1 VGWRVRQRR
10 VKSKSFVLFCEGSG
24 EGKEMIET
32 IRLFPTVQASGYPD
46 KHDLAQ
52 AKLEKQHEVNK
63 TLEVAKQKQTE
74 LQDIGFEIYCKKVVQ
89 NRLRMEIFQNRKLD
103 IYV

>member
-1 VGWRVRQRR
+1 
-10 VKSKSFVLFCEGSG
+10 
-24 EGKEMIET
+24 MIET

-52 AKLEKQHEVNK
+52 AKLEKTQDTNK

-89 NRLRMEIFQNRKLD
+89 ERLRMEIFTNRTLD

>member
-1 VGWRVRQRR
+1 
-10 VKSKSFVLFCEGSG
+10 
-24 EGKEMIET
+24 MIET
-32 IRLFPTVQASGYPD
+32 IRLFPTVQPSGYPD

-52 AKLEKQHEVNK
+52 AKLEKTQDVNK

-74 LQDIGFEIYCKKVVQ
+74 LQDIGFEIYCRKVVQ
-89 NRLRMEIFQNRKLD
+89 ERLRMEIFTNRKLD

>member
-1 VGWRVRQRR
+1 
-10 VKSKSFVLFCEGSG
+10 
-24 EGKEMIET
+24 MIET

-52 AKLEKQHEVNK
+52 VKLEKQHEVNK
-63 TLEVAKQKQTE
+63 TLETAKQKQVE
-74 LQDIGFEIYCKKVVQ
+74 LQDIGFEIYCKKVTQ
-89 NRLRMEIFQNRKLD
+89 EKIRMEIFTNRKLD

>member
-1 VGWRVRQRR
+1 
-10 VKSKSFVLFCEGSG
+10 
-24 EGKEMIET
+24 MIET

-52 AKLEKQHEVNK
+52 AKLEKTQDVNK
-63 TLEVAKQKQTE
+63 TLEVTKQKQIE

-89 NRLRMEIFQNRKLD
+89 ERLRMEIFQNRTLD

>member
-1 VGWRVRQRR
+1 
-10 VKSKSFVLFCEGSG
+10 
-24 EGKEMIET
+24 MIET

-52 AKLEKQHEVNK
+52 AKLEKNQQVNQ

-74 LQDIGFEIYCKKVVQ
+74 LQDVGFEIYCKKVVQ
-89 NRLRMEIFQNRKLD
+89 ERLRMEIFQNRKLD
-103 IYV
+103 IFV

>member
-1 VGWRVRQRR
+1 
-10 VKSKSFVLFCEGSG
+10 
-24 EGKEMIET
+24 MIDT
-32 IRLFPTVQASGYPD
+32 IKLFPTVQPSGYPD

-52 AKLEKQHEVNK
+52 KKLEKQHEANRIVE
-63 TLEVAKQKQTE
+63 LAKQKQTE

-89 NRLRMEIFQNRKLD
+89 ERLRMEIFQNRKLD

>member
-1 VGWRVRQRR
+1 MGGRCGQCGAKGQGAVLLRKGAGKGRQ
-10 VKSKSFVLFCEGSG
+10 
-24 EGKEMIET
+24 MIET

-52 AKLEKQHEVNK
+52 AKLEKQHEINK
-63 TLEVAKQKQTE
+63 TVEVAKQKQIE
-74 LQDIGFEIYCKKVVQ
+74 LQNIGFEIYCKKVVQ
-89 NRLRMEIFQNRKLD
+89 ERIRMDIFTSRTLD

>member
-1 VGWRVRQRR
+1 
-10 VKSKSFVLFCEGSG
+10 
-24 EGKEMIET
+24 MIET
-32 IRLFPTVQASGYPD
+32 IRLFPTIQASGYPD

-52 AKLEKQHEVNK
+52 AKLEKQQQVNK

-89 NRLRMEIFQNRKLD
+89 ERIRMEIFQNRTLD